1 MFPLL
6 THPLA
11 MGLNLLFSTFL
22 IAVIVGVNSLNFWI
36 SYTLL
41 LILSGGL
48 LVIFVYVSLLAS
60 NERFKTK
67 WSWGLFI
74 LFGVVF
80 FMSSGFK
87 IDRGVS
93 EYNRVS
99 LPYWLKSL
107 YDRDLYRLT
116 LFIVIYLLVTLLV
129 VVYNTK
135 KDSYPL
141 RSIK

>member
-1 MFPLL
+1 MVLLSFIIFMFPLL

-67 WSWGLFI
+67 
-74 LFGVVF
+74 
-80 FMSSGFK
+80 
-87 IDRGVS
+87 
-93 EYNRVS
+93 
-99 LPYWLKSL
+99 
-107 YDRDLYRLT
+107 
-116 LFIVIYLLVTLLV
+116 
-129 VVYNTK
+129 
-135 KDSYPL
+135 
-141 RSIK
+141 